1 MVLFSLT
8 KIHLFQ
14 SILEENNILEYKKEI
29 NLCDLEITTDNH
41 RILSNCII
49 SDSWRDNLD
58 VMSSQ
63 IFEKNYE
70 KSGTKRRIF
79 NIEFK
84 DNTQITKSAILIN
97 NVEVSSTHGNKYLN
111 PKLFSI
117 KVPYLLEQGD
127 SFDFIIEYNCIR
139 KWDDIKISLNITGEH
154 KNIKTQFLYKKI
166 CETTYKNKPNF
177 TYFFLVIS
185 FIIII
190 FLCRHDFLINSMN
203 FVQINIQ
210 EIMQTKNAE
219 NIFMISSL
227 ILVIILFFII
237 IGYIKI
243 ISFIFSSLMSI
254 ICIKSFIKSI
264 FKILIPKI
272 TYKLEQK
279 EFYIKTIKFEMS
291 NIITYCLSILIY
303 FFWFISENYRFYT
316 QIILNNCIVFI
327 IIYFSEH
334 KINWQSFYFVI
345 LMFLVVF
352 IYQCAFLFY
361 IDGIPTLSSN
371 TVYNITT
378 KLMIN
383 IPIRFIL
390 PDFIKSPYD
399 EIYFFS
405 IVDSIICGFIIRYC
419 ENSAILSEKYFNI
432 SLYASY
438 IGLLFNL
445 LLFYCFRFAPPMHM
459 LPSLFSILSVII
471 YSVIK
476 KETWIFFD
484 LEEQRKEKQDII
496 FERDNEDDF
505 NFYTPPNHYSG
516 IFSNVD
522 LKNAGPDNFSPQ
534 EKNKEKL
541 EK

>member
-63 IFEKNYE
+63 IFEKTYE

-219 NIFMISSL
+219 NIFQIKLLSFHN
-227 ILVIILFFII
+227 IL
-237 IGYIKI
+237 
-243 ISFIFSSLMSI
+243 
-254 ICIKSFIKSI
+254 
-264 FKILIPKI
+264 
-272 TYKLEQK
+272 
-279 EFYIKTIKFEMS
+279 
-291 NIITYCLSILIY
+291 
-303 FFWFISENYRFYT
+303 
-316 QIILNNCIVFI
+316 
-327 IIYFSEH
+327 
-334 KINWQSFYFVI
+334 
-345 LMFLVVF
+345 
-352 IYQCAFLFY
+352 
-361 IDGIPTLSSN
+361 
-371 TVYNITT
+371 
-378 KLMIN
+378 
-383 IPIRFIL
+383 
-390 PDFIKSPYD
+390 
-399 EIYFFS
+399 
-405 IVDSIICGFIIRYC
+405 
-419 ENSAILSEKYFNI
+419 
-432 SLYASY
+432 
-438 IGLLFNL
+438 
-445 LLFYCFRFAPPMHM
+445 
-459 LPSLFSILSVII
+459 
-471 YSVIK
+471 
-476 KETWIFFD
+476 
-484 LEEQRKEKQDII
+484 
-496 FERDNEDDF
+496 
-505 NFYTPPNHYSG
+505 
-516 IFSNVD
+516 
-522 LKNAGPDNFSPQ
+522 
-534 EKNKEKL
+534 
-541 EK
+541 